1 MHFFPWRKRRSRSRF
16 LALALAI
23 CLLAVLLIVVTAMGQ
38 LRPIMNSM
46 ATARVSNVVHR
57 AIAEAVAET
66 IENGTYG
73 YNDLISLEKDNEGK
87 ITALTS
93 NMIQFNRLQIE
104 VAENVMQKVGSVSSS
119 ELAIPVGSL
128 TGVALLAGRGPDLH
142 VRILSV
148 GSPETAFEN
157 YFTDAEIDDYY
168 AYISEKASET
178 SGNVTITAMVE
189 STDQEIDSE
198 WLGTFT
204 DSGRLEI
211 SYRELSLSV
220 QWSGHIATFTWTLKR

>member
-1 MHFFPWRKRRSRSRF
+1 MAMHFFSWRRRRRRGRF
-16 LALALAI
+16 LALALAV
-23 CLLAVLLIVVTAMGQ
+23 CLLAALLMVVIAMGQ

-46 ATARVSNVVHR
+46 ATARVSNVVHK

-66 IENGTYG
+66 IEDGSYE

-128 TGVALLAGRGPDLH
+128 TGIALFSGSWAGSACADPVGGVA
-142 VRILSV
+142 
-148 GSPETAFEN
+148 
-157 YFTDAEIDDYY
+157 
-168 AYISEKASET
+168 
-178 SGNVTITAMVE
+178 GNCI
-189 STDQEIDSE
+189 
-198 WLGTFT
+198 
-204 DSGRLEI
+204 
-211 SYRELSLSV
+211 
-220 QWSGHIATFTWTLKR
+220 